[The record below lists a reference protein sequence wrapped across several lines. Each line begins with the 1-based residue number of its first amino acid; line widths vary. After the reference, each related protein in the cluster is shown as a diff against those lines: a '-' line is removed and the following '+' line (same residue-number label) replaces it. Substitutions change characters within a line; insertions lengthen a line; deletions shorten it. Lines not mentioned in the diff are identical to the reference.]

1 MDYSQLRFGVFY
13 IIDSKPVS
21 RDLFNET
28 SRAIFMTSQLPS
40 LYNLIQLD
48 TFQDESVD
56 GPMLVTRLINVGNAG
71 RNAVVKMALPEGRQ
85 GWRDYDITSQMRRFV
100 NTVFDVPS
108 LHEGDVTIENA
119 VDYDLIAEANECM
132 AEEPMPN
139 YSPKLDIDLPRLSL
153 KKAHKKGYNMN
164 VGVLADIVVND
175 EDTLLDDDRDEMKRI
190 EAAQY
195 EAFQRLREAII
206 NYVLTYNAD
215 PTKLMEKL
223 LKGKFIVDA
232 QGLSPIVINGD
243 AEIVLTGYDELKVK
257 MPAMTRALYILFLN
271 HLKDGIVLKNFS
283 DYSKE
288 LETIYLNAKPN
299 CDRGR
304 LRDSIANL
312 CNPFSNTLNEYLSKI
327 KRSFR
332 MVMGNTPTTDRYMIK
347 GLPGQPYRIDLPA
360 ELVTISPA
368 ILQ

>member
-1 MDYSQLRFGVFY
+1 MDYFHLRFGVFY
-13 IIDSKPVS
+13 IVDNKPVS
-21 RDLFNET
+21 RDLFNKT
-28 SRAIFMTSQLPS
+28 SRAIFMLSQLPS
-40 LYNLIQLD
+40 LYKLIRWE
-48 TFQDESVD
+48 TMYDENAD

-71 RNAVVKMALPEGRQ
+71 RDAVVTMRLPNSQQE
-85 GWRDYDITSQMRRFV
+85 WISYHIDSQMRRFV
-100 NTVFDVPS
+100 DTVFDVPS
-108 LHEGDVTIENA
+108 LHEGDVTIDDTD
-119 VDYDLIAEANECM
+119 DYDFITTLNDSM
-132 AEEPMPN
+132 AEEPTTT
-139 YSPKLDIDLPRLSL
+139 YSLSL
-153 KKAHKKGYNMN
+153 NIDQPHPSCKKESNINSGC
-164 VGVLADIVVND
+164 IVEHD
-175 EDTLLDDDRDEMKRI
+175 EDALFDEDNAEMRRI
-190 EAAQY
+190 EAAQH

-232 QGLSPIVINGD
+232 HGLSPIVINGD

-283 DYSKE
+283 DYSTE
-288 LETIYLNAKPN
+288 LEKIYLNAKPN
-299 CDRGR
+299 CDRNR
-304 LRDSIANL
+304 LDASINNL

-332 MVMGNTPTTDRYMIK
+332 VVMVDTPTTDRYLIK
-347 GLPGQPYRIDLPA
+347 GLPVQPYRMDLPA
-360 ELVTISPA
+360 EFVTISPA